1 MTYSECFIRFGQA
14 FESRDREAWD
24 AETTTDITMVP
35 VPGWPDPGPFV
46 GRESAWNFMVGTEE
60 PFAQVIYKDATELQE
75 DENTVFVCANRQ
87 VQPPGAGELVDIQ
100 LYMVAT
106 VSEAGVSRIES
117 FLDRSQALT
126 RAGLA

>member
-14 FESRDREAWD
+14 FERRDREAWD
-24 AETTTDITMVP
+24 AETTTDITMV
-35 VPGWPDPGPFV
+35 
-46 GRESAWNFMVGTEE
+46 ESAWNFMVGTEE
-60 PFAQVIYKDATELQE
+60 PFEQVIYKDATELQE
-75 DENTVFVCANRQ
+75 DENTVLVCANRQ